1 MYIVFV
7 DGISMG
13 ERFDKGDAEEMGRY
27 IMEHVKKGKPVRVE
41 LYV

>member
-7 DGISMG
+7 EGISMG
-13 ERFDKGDAEEMGRY
+13 KRFDKGDAKKMGRY
-27 IMEHVKKGKPVRVE
+27 IMEHVKKGKPVRTE